1 MYKNFKEGK
10 MAINIEGP
18 TTQGPA
24 LSSYLN
30 CLQTPPATRHVMD
43 TSHIFTDF
51 QKPIGS
57 WQRWPQGR
65 RWGGL
70 KMHQAWENPPSMFPP
85 TAYIGDSWAA
95 PYTLKGNSH
104 FRHLFHINRI
114 CHKYLIGV
122 GPTSL
127 SHMYLKNGSS
137 FTRLYSE
144 LPLK

>member
-1 MYKNFKEGK
+1 

-57 WQRWPQGR
+57 WQR
-65 RWGGL
+65 
-70 KMHQAWENPPSMFPP
+70 
-85 TAYIGDSWAA
+85 
-95 PYTLKGNSH
+95 
-104 FRHLFHINRI
+104 
-114 CHKYLIGV
+114 
-122 GPTSL
+122 
-127 SHMYLKNGSS
+127 
-137 FTRLYSE
+137 
-144 LPLK
+144 